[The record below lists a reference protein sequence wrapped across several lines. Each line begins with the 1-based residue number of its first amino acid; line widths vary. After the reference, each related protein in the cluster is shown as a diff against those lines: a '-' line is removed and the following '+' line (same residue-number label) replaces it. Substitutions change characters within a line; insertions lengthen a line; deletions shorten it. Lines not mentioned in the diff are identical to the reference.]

1 MLLIACAVLGAA
13 YFAWYRLTEVQPD
26 YRVAVVGRQDPSAEL
41 LADLETALEAA
52 GTDVN
57 GDGSVHAAVKSIW
70 LDLRYNG
77 QDTSIQELM
86 MSSQE
91 KLNADFFTK
100 ESLLFVTDDP

>member
-1 MLLIACAVLGAA
+1 MCCSSPARCWGAA
-13 YFAWYRLTEVQPD
+13 YFAWHRLTEVQPD

-86 MSSQE
+86 MSS
-91 KLNADFFTK
+91 
-100 ESLLFVTDDP
+100 